1 MESEIRPAPTEEER
15 FALLAGLARLLEE
28 ERTFDL
34 LQQGRSAWWV
44 AGVRENA
51 GLADGDE

>member
-1 MESEIRPAPTEEER
+1 MESEIRPVPTEEER
-15 FALLAGLARLLEE
+15 FALLAGLARLLME
-28 ERTFDL
+28 EREAEAPP
-34 LQQGRSAWWV
+34 QARSAWWV